1 MNKKLIEKAQELL
14 RFEGI
19 SSTQWKN
26 LSVRIA
32 DFAEECIKEE
42 RKRIAELLK
51 QFSTVSKDA
60 LDIIER
66 EGFVFDHSG
75 GRWEKLAFTF
85 YSSLVGV
92 SADAQHALEDLG
104 DDQTS

>member
-1 MNKKLIEKAQELL
+1 MSDGLRERARAMKRELSRKAVEWT
-14 RFEGI
+14 RH
-19 SSTQWKN
+19 K
-26 LSVRIA
+26 
-32 DFAEECIKEE
+32 DFECIKEE